1 MSFNHFKTSIFTF
14 ILLQFVSTNSMGQKL
29 EFLSKLPSIINES
42 SGLETTG
49 KNQIWTFND
58 AGGNPELFLI
68 DKQGNLLKTLEIVNV
83 KNRDWEDISKD
94 DQGNFYIGNIGNNS
108 NATRDLSIYKI
119 PNPKNL
125 KENKVSAK
133 VISFSFEDQV
143 DFPPTQEK
151 LNFDC
156 EAMFWFNENLYLFS
170 KHRSFPM
177 ATNLYRLPA
186 VEGHHIAKKIGTFY
200 TGKDSGTIKDFSEYW
215 VTSAAISPSGDKV
228 CLLNDKKLWI
238 FYNFEKDQ
246 FFNGDYKEINFDKKT
261 QKEAVCFVSNDLLY
275 ISDEYWL
282 HSNEGGNLYKLKL
295 NNKFKEHENKN

>member
-1 MSFNHFKTSIFTF
+1 MNFNHFTTSIFTF

-49 KNQIWTFND
+49 QNQIWTFND

-68 DKQGNLLKTLEIVNV
+68 DRQGNLLKTLEIVNV

-108 NATRDLSIYKI
+108 NASTDLSIYKI
-119 PNPKNL
+119 PNPK
-125 KENKVSAK
+125 KIKDSQVSAQ

-143 DFPPTQEK
+143 DFPPPEEK

-186 VEGHHIAKKIGTFY
+186 EEGHHTAKKIATFY
-200 TGKDSGTIKDFSEYW
+200 TGKASGTFKDFSDYW
-215 VTSAAISPSGDKV
+215 VTAAAISPSGDKV

-246 FFNGDYKEINFDKKT
+246 FFNGDYLEINLGTKT

-275 ISDEYWL
+275 ISDEHWQN
-282 HSNEGGNLYKLKL
+282 SDEGGNLYKLKL
-295 NNKFKEHENKN
+295 DNKFKIHENKN